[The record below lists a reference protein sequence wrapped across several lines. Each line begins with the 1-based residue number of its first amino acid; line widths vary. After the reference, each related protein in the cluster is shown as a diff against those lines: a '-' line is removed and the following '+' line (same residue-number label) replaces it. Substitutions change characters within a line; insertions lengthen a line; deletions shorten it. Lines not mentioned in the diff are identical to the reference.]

1 MNVWDILILA
11 LVGVMI
17 YFAVRA
23 IHSGRAGS
31 CHDCNSC
38 SHDCAHCGHPCPTHK
53 ENDRP

>member
-1 MNVWDILILA
+1 MNIWDILILA
-11 LVGVMI
+11 LVGMMI

-23 IHSGRAGS
+23 IRSGKAGS

-38 SHDCAHCGHPCPTHK
+38 THDCAHCGHPCPAHK

>member
-23 IHSGRAGS
+23 IRSGRAGS

-38 SHDCAHCGHPCPTHK
+38 GHDCAACTHK
-53 ENDRP
+53 CDMKK